1 MNDNNNREAN
11 EPMRIA
17 VCDDEKPELEKILGL
32 LREYD
37 RARQDLSLT
46 LSAFSGAESL
56 LNFVDEYGGFDLYIL
71 DIVMPE
77 TNGIQLGSSL
87 RKLGEE
93 GMIVYLTNS
102 PDFAV
107 DSYTVE
113 ALGYLLKPV
122 GADSLFSCL
131 DKAADR
137 FALRNQNVVIVRM
150 SRSERAI
157 PVWDILYA
165 ERVRRLVAYHTRS
178 GPVINSATF
187 NGTFQNAVASLLEHR
202 EFLLVGS
209 SFAVNLRHVTEI
221 TRHNLVI
228 AGEYRISIPRGKYE
242 AYKSAWSDY
251 WLNYGGK

>member
-1 MNDNNNREAN
+1 
-11 EPMRIA
+11 MRIA

-32 LREYD
+32 LREYE
-37 RARQDLSLT
+37 RARQDISFT
-46 LSAFSGAESL
+46 LSAFSCAESL

-77 TNGIQLGSSL
+77 TNGIQLGSAL
-87 RKLGEE
+87 RKHGDE
-93 GMIVYLTNS
+93 GMIIYLTNS

-113 ALGYLLKPV
+113 ALGYLLKPIS
-122 GADSLFSCL
+122 AAPLFSCL
-131 DKAADR
+131 DKATDR
-137 FALRNQNVVIVRM
+137 FALRNQNVIIVRM
-150 SRSERAI
+150 SRSERVI

-165 ERVRRLVAYHTRS
+165 ERVRRLVSYHTRNGS
-178 GPVINSATF
+178 VINSATF
-187 NGTFQNAVASLLEHR
+187 NGPFQNAVSPLFEHR

-221 TRHNLVI
+221 TRHDLMI
-228 AGEYRISIPRGKYE
+228 AGGYQVPIPRGRYE
-242 AYKSAWSDY
+242 AYKSEWSDY